1 MKGYTK
7 SNTFRKTL
15 KNRYDLMASS
25 MPVDGQAPLV
35 AKSSADTVMNKTAQI
50 ARFMGPTWD
59 PPGSCRPQVGPMLA
73 P

>member
-1 MKGYTK
+1 
-7 SNTFRKTL
+7 
-15 KNRYDLMASS
+15 MASS
-25 MPVDGQAPLV
+25 MPVDGQAPNPNPNPNPNPKPLV

-59 PPGSCRPQVGPMLA
+59 PPGSCRPQEGPMLA